1 MKKLIIKENKDKS
14 GIYRWTKKSSGESYV
29 GQSTNL
35 SARFVHYIN
44 ISYLSSKKHLILCR
58 ALLKYGYSSFS
69 LEIFEYCDKSDLIE
83 REQYYFD
90 QLNPVYNIL
99 KIAGSLRGFKH

>member
-1 MKKLIIKENKDKS
+1 MLINS
-14 GIYRWTKKSSGESYV
+14 
-29 GQSTNL
+29 
-35 SARFVHYIN
+35 
-44 ISYLSSKKHLILCR
+44 
-58 ALLKYGYSSFS
+58 GYSSFS

-99 KIAGSLRGFKH
+99 KIAGSLRGFKHSE